1 MSLTAAGV
9 LVSEVSF
16 DVVKAECG
24 ALKKVMLSF
33 ALSSERSVRLA
44 PLSGFWCEGVVSVRE
59 TVESRRCSVI
69 IEANLAG

>member
-44 PLSGFWCEGVVSVRE
+44 PLSGFWCEGVSVRE